1 MSDLCTVPGQGI
13 LMRSWKLQWGPPT
26 KSQRWNAKSGRT
38 SGIPVYPYDHRKPC
52 RCLTRFTV
60 RCEFNYPYA
69 GVLFPDVSNWNS
81 LHSLTPKSQKS
92 VQGRT
97 TRSQRVTFKGKWSAE
112 GNVACHCTWKC
123 VKGKEIWSDQM
134 LVVEFLS
141 SLDVSICVWHQ
152 VLNLNIIAYLQQY
165 FHGIVMCQRTRGSSF
180 PTNSA
185 TTHKCE
191 VFRCLTLKYKY
202 CRSPPWTFLFYS
214 VLLSISVSP
223 PPMSSRHYL
232 GALW

>member
-1 MSDLCTVPGQGI
+1 
-13 LMRSWKLQWGPPT
+13 MRSWKLQWGPLT

-38 SGIPVYPYDHRKPC
+38 FGTPVYPYDHRKPC

-92 VQGRT
+92 VEGRT
-97 TRSQRVTFKGKWSAE
+97 TRSQRVTFKGKWSAD

-123 VKGKEIWSDQM
+123 VKGNEIWSDRM
-134 LVVEFLS
+134 LVVGFPS

-165 FHGIVMCQRTRGSSF
+165 FHGIVMYQRNRSSRF
-180 PTNSA
+180 TTISA
-185 TTHKCE
+185 TTHECA
-191 VFRCLTLKYKY
+191 VFRCLTFSSGLVLDYPY
-202 CRSPPWTFLFYS
+202 IFPSFPS
-214 VLLSISVSP
+214 VCPSIS
-223 PPMSSRHYL
+223 
-232 GALW
+232 